1 MKYTP
6 ELSLFRLSFQTN
18 PSFKQFYKFRPRI
31 ETLNSSL
38 TRWFNLKNVLYFPN
52 IGAYDRFNLKLISKT
67 ISHYTFES
75 NVSFLKR
82 LKGETHDRKRICL
95 NPKFDFQRS

>member
-1 MKYTP
+1 MKHSP

-18 PSFKQFYKFRPRI
+18 PVFKQFYKFRPRS

-38 TRWFNLKNVLYFPN
+38 TRWFNLKNVIYFPN
-52 IGAYDRFNLKLISKT
+52 IGAYDRFNLKLISKA

-82 LKGETHDRKRICL
+82 LKGETHDRKHICL
-95 NPKFDFQRS
+95 AKFAFQRS